1 MKIIAAAAAGLA
13 VVALIFAGLAW
24 SHLSGVET
32 SARNAQQASRS
43 ASSQISQLQNQ
54 VATLQGKVAG
64 LNVPTDP
71 LAAYTDICNQPF
83 TNGTTGVSQTY
94 YFPCTNSA
102 QTIPQPGT

>member
-54 VATLQGKVAG
+54 VATLAG